1 MNWIKNKS
9 KMIYLKN
16 YKRDL
21 ENKRVS
27 DASERY
33 GAGHLSATESMAY
46 NVTQMNVKGK

>member
-1 MNWIKNKS
+1 MNWIKNKL

-33 GAGHLSATESMAY
+33 GTGHQSEMRVWPTI
-46 NVTQMNVKGK
+46 